1 MYCTTKE
8 KVAPCAFASSIGDT
22 NGPLPVPN
30 RIEQNR
36 ISPHSQFLGPR
47 STDLAYPRFYR
58 KYGSTENIPSRSRSS
73 QTGRARISPH
83 SQFLGPR
90 STDPAYPRLY

>member
-8 KVAPCAFASSIGDT
+8 KVAPCAFASPIGDT

-30 RIEQNR
+30 RIEKNR

-47 STDLAYPRFYR
+47 STDPVYPRFYR
-58 KYGSTENIPSRSRSS
+58 KYGSTENIPSMSNW
-73 QTGRARISPH
+73 
-83 SQFLGPR
+83 QFLGRR
-90 STDPAYPRLY
+90 STDPAYPWALLKIWKG